1 MKTVIKSIWFLLLSS
16 LVVSCT
22 EQLHPSGSADTIF
35 AGGTKGPSSEY
46 YYWYNAD
53 KIDLTLNEVFV
64 NILVDTSVVKQSGI
78 TELCS
83 EYTIEAKTELD
94 KYGLFKAEIKEGQ
107 ESNCNYQ
114 NLVEA
119 LRKDSRVLKVLPYFE
134 RGHGAQPIGTS
145 HFFYVQ
151 LKDQSPYGTPFLDR
165 IYDVEALNDV
175 AEQLNIRI
183 LKEVAHMPDWYI
195 MSIEGSEFKTSVEAA
210 NHFYETGRF
219 LAIDPAFIFSFRPGS
234 TNDPLFT
241 QQWGLNNTSYP
252 GYDIN
257 IEGAWA
263 ITKGAGAKIAIIDQ
277 GPDPNHLDLVSNYY
291 YLSYNAQTQSVP
303 AAYSLFLDHGT
314 HVAGIAGA
322 VGDNDYQIAGVA
334 YESTII
340 RISHELPIPPS
351 SLISSE
357 LASGISWAY
366 QNGADVI
373 NCSWSDLGGVY
384 YYEIQSLLLDNAINN
399 AMTYGRQDRGSVV
412 VFMAGNDGYNGA
424 IMDYPANSNSRILT
438 VGSIGIGGYRAIDS
452 GYGPEL
458 DVVAPGVNIL
468 STLPGNGT
476 GIMSGTSMATPH
488 VSGVAALVI
497 AANPYLSSDNVVNI
511 IQRTA
516 KKISPGNP
524 YTYMY
529 YPRDYMFDNETWNQE
544 VGYGLV
550 DATAAVSMAN
560 AFQGTPQL
568 NGTGMDVSLS
578 TGPTNNN
585 HTYTING
592 GPFPITAYAN
602 LLYPQQNS
610 SYTYYWFVST
620 NAYPTWNPSL
630 TMTSGSTAVINIPT
644 LSYPCVLYIQCM
656 IYNGSTLVDI
666 PSYTIN
672 VNP

>member
-1 MKTVIKSIWFLLLSS
+1 MCMKTLLKATWFLFLSS

-134 RGHGAQPIGTS
+134 RGPGAEPIGTS
-145 HFFYVQ
+145 HLFYVQ
-151 LKDQSPYGTPFLDR
+151 LKDKSPEGTPFLER
-165 IYDVEALNDV
+165 VYDIEALEDV
-175 AEQLNIRI
+175 SKQLNVR
-183 LKEVAHMPDWYI
+183 LLRQVSHMPDWYI
-195 MSIEGSEFKTSVEAA
+195 MSIEGSEIKTSLEAA

-219 LAIDPAFIFSFRPGS
+219 LAIDPAFIFNFRPAA
-234 TNDPLFT
+234 TNDPLFS
-241 QQWGLNNTSYP
+241 QQWGLKNTNNP

-257 IEGAWA
+257 IEGAWV
-263 ITKGAGAKIAIIDQ
+263 ITKGLGTKIAIVDN
-277 GPDPNHLDLVSNYY
+277 GPDPTHCDLVANYY
-291 YLSYNAQTQSVP
+291 GNGYDTITQSEP
-303 AAYSLFLDHGT
+303 AIFNTGFPHGT
-314 HVAGIAGA
+314 HVTGIAGA
-322 VGDNDYQIAGVA
+322 IGDNNNQIAGVA
-334 YESTII
+334 YESKII
-340 RISHELPIPPS
+340 RVSHDFFPS
-351 SLISSE
+351 ILVPSE
-357 LASGISWAY
+357 MADGITWAY
-366 QNGADVI
+366 MNGADVI
-373 NCSWSDLGGVY
+373 NCSWGDEGGY
-384 YYEIQSLLLDNAINN
+384 YYNLFHCPILETAIIN
-399 AMTYGRQDRGSVV
+399 AMTYGRADKGSVV
-412 VFMAGNDGYNGA
+412 VFAAGNHGDNGPL
-424 IMDYPANSNSRILT
+424 MDYPATFDDRILT
-438 VGSIGIGGYRAIDS
+438 VGSIDNNGYRSYDS
-452 GYGPEL
+452 GYGLKL
-458 DVVAPGVNIL
+458 DVVAPGESIVTT
-468 STLPGNGT
+468 SPSSDTAT
-476 GIMSGTSMATPH
+476 VRGTSIAAPH

-644 LSYPCVLYIQCM
+644 VSYPCILYIQCM